1 MNARTTVVLV
11 LMKGHEEADAEAD
24 ATVDV
29 LRRNNPEIKIKDQG
43 TYWHLEAEDEIVV
56 DLELVSKEIGR
67 ELSLAQWLVIMS
79 SYVGRIHT
87 EPDSFMVT
95 SRLVEIEP
103 ET

>member
-11 LMKGHEEADAEAD
+11 LMKGHEEADA
-24 ATVDV
+24 TVDV
-29 LRRNNPEIKIKDQG
+29 LRRNNPKMRIKDQG

-79 SYVGRIHT
+79 SYVGRVHT
-87 EPDSFMVT
+87 EPDSFTVT
-95 SRLVEIEP
+95 SRLIEIEP
-103 ET
+103 EA